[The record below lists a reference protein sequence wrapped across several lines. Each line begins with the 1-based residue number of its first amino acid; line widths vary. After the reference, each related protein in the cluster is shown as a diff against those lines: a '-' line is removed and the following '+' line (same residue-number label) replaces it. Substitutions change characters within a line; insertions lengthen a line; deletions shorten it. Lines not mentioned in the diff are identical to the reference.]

1 MKTDVLL
8 VDDDA
13 ILLMMLQKMISKT
26 GFHPSP
32 GKYLNGKLA
41 FDHIVKND
49 DSKTNFIVLLD
60 LNMPVMNGWEFL
72 ERINDSNINSPV
84 YVIIVTS
91 SVDMRD
97 RDKANAYSQVIH
109 FMEKPVNETK
119 IKSLA
124 QLSQIKDLLNL

>member
-32 GKYLNGKLA
+32 GKYLNGKIA
-41 FDHIVKND
+41 FDHIIKND
-49 DSKTNFIVLLD
+49 DDKTNFVVLLD

-72 ERINDSNINSPV
+72 EKLEDTNLKSTV
-84 YVIIVTS
+84 FVIVVTS
-91 SVDMRD
+91 SVDKRD
-97 RDKANAYSQVIH
+97 RERASGFSQVIY
-109 FMEKPVNETK
+109 FLEKPVNETK

-124 QLSQIKDLLNL
+124 QLPQIKDLLNL

>member
-13 ILLMMLQKMISKT
+13 ILLMMLQKMVSKT

-32 GKYLNGKLA
+32 GKYLNGKIA
-41 FDHIVKND
+41 FDHIVNND
-49 DSKTNFIVLLD
+49 DGKTNFVVLLD

-72 ERINDSNINSPV
+72 EKINDTNIKSPV

-97 RDKANAYSQVIH
+97 REKAKAFSQVIY
-109 FMEKPVNETK
+109 FMEKPVSENK
-119 IKSLA
+119 IKLLA
-124 QLSQIKDLLNL
+124 ELSQIKDFINL

>member
-1 MKTDVLL
+1 MILDMLL

-13 ILLMMLQKMISKT
+13 ILLMMLQKMVSKT
-26 GFHPSP
+26 GLHPTP

-41 FDHIVKND
+41 FDHIIKND
-49 DSKTNFIVLLD
+49 DSETTFIVLLD

-72 ERINDSNINSPV
+72 EKINETNINSPV

-97 RDKANAYSQVIH
+97 RGKADSFKNVIH
-109 FMEKPVNETK
+109 FMEKPVNEFK
-119 IKSLA
+119 IKSLS
-124 QLSQIKDLLNL
+124 QLPQIKHLFDI